1 MSYVVLAR
9 KWRPKQFDEV
19 VGQEHVAR
27 TLKNAI
33 LQNRVAHAFLFT
45 GARGVGKTS
54 TARILAKALNCQ
66 AQDGATPTPC
76 DKCDSCKEIT
86 SGQSVD
92 VFEIDGAS
100 NRGINEIRE
109 LRESVRYAPSRG
121 RMKIYIIDEVHML
134 TTEAFNAL
142 LKTLEEP
149 PPHVIFVFATTEP
162 QKIPVTI
169 LSRCQR
175 YDFKRI
181 GQNDIVRHLE
191 LLCKEE
197 GITAEKSALQIVA
210 RQAAGGMR
218 DALSLLDQIISFA
231 GNIITETSVQEI
243 LGVANRS
250 HLFDLSEA
258 VIQRDAERCLLILDD
273 VNRFGYDM
281 QQFSGE
287 LVTHLRDL
295 MVLSVVKDPERVTNL
310 TTTEV
315 ELARRQI
322 DQVPTDLLHR
332 YFSLAAAT
340 VPEMARSSFP
350 KLIFEMMLV
359 RMSQL
364 EPLIGLDVL
373 VDRLAA
379 LESEFDGEPAPVA
392 IRSQAPSAPRQAYS
406 PPVVPT
412 PPQPVV
418 QIEEIKPPSAPAA
431 TPVMEEATEVR
442 EVSPA
447 APEPEPMAVES
458 KPVVTQTESV
468 PKPKPEPEPVPAAP
482 KPEPVA
488 ETYAEETDDEDDQ
501 DDEDIEQEWTPAPT
515 VVTPQLPVSEK
526 PVLLDEATEVL
537 AEPLSNLDVPESR
550 STEAIQ
556 KIQRLSIADIAAL
569 SPYHRWEKVVDAMR
583 DFNKPL
589 AAVCEYGYP
598 ERFADHV
605 VELSFMDK
613 YIELIKEPKRL
624 DVLGKVIVALYGPD
638 WKIDLQLLEGS
649 VAVQSIAD
657 TKEAIRRQRRV
668 DLEDQ
673 VRNNPI
679 VEKARQIFE
688 VPEDAVKVQVRL
700 FEDM

>member
-1 MSYVVLAR
+1 
-9 KWRPKQFDEV
+9 
-19 VGQEHVAR
+19 
-27 TLKNAI
+27 
-33 LQNRVAHAFLFT
+33 
-45 GARGVGKTS
+45 
-54 TARILAKALNCQ
+54 
-66 AQDGATPTPC
+66 
-76 DKCDSCKEIT
+76 
-86 SGQSVD
+86 
-92 VFEIDGAS
+92 
-100 NRGINEIRE
+100 
-109 LRESVRYAPSRG
+109 
-121 RMKIYIIDEVHML
+121 MKIYIIDEVHML

-231 GNIITETSVQEI
+231 GNTITETSVQEI

-315 ELARRQI
+315 DLARRQI
-322 DQVPTDLLHR
+322 HQVPTDLLHR

-379 LESEFDGEPAPVA
+379 LEAEFDGEPAPVA
-392 IRSQAPSAPRQAYS
+392 IRSQNPAPRQSFS
-406 PPVVPT
+406 PPPE
-412 PPQPVV
+412 P
-418 QIEEIKPPSAPAA
+418 KPAPAPEVVKPKVVEPEVEPEVA
-431 TPVMEEATEVR
+431 EPKVAEPEVAEPEVVIAPITQLTEETEIR
-442 EVSPA
+442 HEVEA
-447 APEPEPMAVES
+447 EPEPEPE
-458 KPVVTQTESV
+458 PD
-468 PKPKPEPEPVPAAP
+468 PEPQ
-482 KPEPVA
+482 PEIIA
-488 ETYAEETDDEDDQ
+488 DEDDEE
-501 DDEDIEQEWTPAPT
+501 DEEDIQSDWNPGPTLLTPQIPATLPPT
-515 VVTPQLPVSEK
+515 VLDEQTEVVSE
-526 PVLLDEATEVL
+526 LG
-537 AEPLSNLDVPESR
+537 PLSNLDVPESR
-550 STEAIQ
+550 SAEAIQ
-556 KIQRLSIADIAAL
+556 KLERLSIADIAAL
-569 SPYHRWEKVVDAMR
+569 SSYHRWERVVDALR
-583 DFNKPL
+583 VFNKPL

-613 YIELIKEPKRL
+613 YMGLINEPKRL
-624 DVLGKVIVALYGPD
+624 EVLGKVIVALFGPD
-638 WKIDLQLLEGS
+638 WKLDLQLLEGDA
-649 VAVQSIAD
+649 AVQSIAD

-673 VRNNPI
+673 VRNNP
-679 VEKARQIFE
+679 VVDKARQLFE
-688 VPEDAVKVQVRL
+688 VPEDVVKVQVRL